1 MRPTKKNPN
10 KDLRPW
16 SFLFFIIGLAS
27 MTWLADYALDFKT
40 IYGLESNKTETTQVV
55 ATSGSNT
62 DEAEE
67 EFRVLQI
74 DAEEIENLVNT
85 IAYTHAVWPGYKGDV
100 LDGPAVRKHFSE
112 NLAKIIVNSR
122 VDELYKNYKIHFYYV
137 VRDDGIIQ
145 YLAIVDG
152 GRTSPDL
159 PVYLIKNTQ
168 RIMGIGVPGVKP
180 GTDDKGNPITVVYEL
195 VINFQKGNQ

>member
-1 MRPTKKNPN
+1 MRQTKKNPK

-40 IYGLESNKTETTQVV
+40 IYGLDSNSSQV
-55 ATSGSNT
+55 ATTEVASGKNT
-62 DEAEE
+62 EEAED

-74 DAEEIENLVNT
+74 NPEEIENLVNT
-85 IAYTHAVWPGYKGDV
+85 IAYTHAVWPGYKGDIT
-100 LDGPAVRKHFSE
+100 DGKAVRKHFSQ

-122 VDELYKNYKIHFYYV
+122 VDELYKDYKIHFYYV
-137 VRDDGIIQ
+137 VRDDGVIQ
-145 YLAIVDG
+145 YLAIVDK

-168 RIMGIGVPGVKP
+168 RIMSIGVPGVKP
-180 GTDDKGNPITVVYEL
+180 GTDDKGDPITVVYEL
-195 VINFQKGNQ
+195 LINFKKGNR

>member
-1 MRPTKKNPN
+1 MRQRKKNPK

-40 IYGLESNKTETTQVV
+40 IYGLDSNSSQV
-55 ATSGSNT
+55 ATTEVASGRNT
-62 DEAEE
+62 EEAED
-67 EFRVLQI
+67 EFKVLQI
-74 DAEEIENLVNT
+74 NPEEIENLVNT
-85 IAYTHAVWPGYKGDV
+85 IAYTHAVWPGYKGDIT
-100 LDGPAVRKHFSE
+100 DGKAVRKHFSQ

-122 VDELYKNYKIHFYYV
+122 VDELYKDYKIHFYYV
-137 VRDDGIIQ
+137 VRDDGVIQ
-145 YLAIVDG
+145 YLAIVDK

-168 RIMGIGVPGVKP
+168 RIMSIGVPGVKP

-195 VINFQKGNQ
+195 VINFKKGNQ